1 MPRIKCPSSLNRR
14 VVNMMESKIKRQA
27 LSYGLAAILLASF
40 MTAMILT
47 FDMIQLK
54 YNPGE
59 PPISAPPMQFL
70 STFQS
75 MEELTSF
82 LTTNAKTQTPF
93 WIYGAED
100 ARFLGSQNILTF
112 ESAKE
117 ASSVPSHSTTNVQV
131 TGVDEADIVKV
142 DDRGYMY
149 VVSGSLVYIMKAYPP
164 TQAQLISQISFDDQ
178 YLIGIFIQGNKL
190 AVLGSDYTF
199 PPIYDTYY
207 VADITTFMKVYD
219 VTDPS
224 NPSIVRDFTIS
235 GSYFNSRMIG
245 DYVYFVVSKAAYLI
259 GNTPLLP
266 EIRSDR
272 ELITIA
278 PTEIRY
284 FNGTDDYYQYT
295 TLVAMNVKNTT
306 EAPVYLPI
314 MLGGTG
320 NMYVSLSN
328 VYITH
333 GGWSGNTTIY
343 RIRVQGSNM
352 TCEARGTVPGRE
364 RNQFSM
370 DEYGDFFRIETTTW
384 APDWTT
390 QTNLYVL
397 DMNLSMVGKLEGL
410 APGENFH
417 SARFMGDRAY
427 FVTFKK
433 TDPLFVIDLSDPTNP
448 FVLGELHIPGYSD
461 YLHPYDETHLIG
473 VGKHTVEA
481 DEGDFAWYQ
490 GIKISLFDVSNVTN
504 PVQLDNITI
513 GDRGSDTPVLYDH
526 KAFLFDRARELLV
539 IPVLEAKIDE
549 SEYGGEV
556 PPYAYGDPVWQGA
569 YVFDISLLHGFLFE
583 GRITHLENGM
593 NIYEDNYWVKRSVYI
608 EDVLYAIS
616 SRKVSLNKLDDL
628 SPILEIEL
636 P

>member
-1 MPRIKCPSSLNRR
+1 
-14 VVNMMESKIKRQA
+14 MESKIKRHT
-27 LSYGLAAILLASF
+27 LSYGIAAILLVSL
-40 MTAMILT
+40 MTALILT
-47 FDMIQLK
+47 FDNLQLE
-54 YNPGE
+54 YTPGE
-59 PPISAPPMQFL
+59 PPTTASPMQLL

-75 MEELTSF
+75 TEELTNF
-82 LTTNAKTQTPF
+82 LTTNAKTQSPF
-93 WIYGAED
+93 WVYGAAD
-100 ARFLGSQNILTF
+100 ARFLDAQNTF
-112 ESAKE
+112 ALDGALE
-117 ASSVPSHSTTNVQV
+117 ASSVPAHSTTNVQV

-149 VVSGSLVYIMKAYPP
+149 IISGHEVYIVRAYPP
-164 TQAQLISQISFDDQ
+164 TQAQPISKLSFDDQ
-178 YLIGIFIQGNKL
+178 YLIGIFIQGNRL
-190 AVLGSDYTF
+190 AVLGSDYAF
-199 PPIYDTYY
+199 PATYDRYY
-207 VADITTFMKVYD
+207 VADIRTFMRIYD

-224 NPSIVRDFTIS
+224 NPSMVRDFTIS
-235 GSYFNSRMIG
+235 GSYFSSRMIG
-245 DYVYFVVSKAAYLI
+245 DYVYFVVSKAAYLVDD
-259 GNTPLLP
+259 TPQLP

-272 ELITIA
+272 QLITIA

-295 TLVAMNVKNTT
+295 TLVAMNVKNAT

-320 NMYVSLSN
+320 NLYVSLSN
-328 VYITH
+328 IYITY

-343 RIRVQGSNM
+343 RIRVQGRNM

-390 QTNLYVL
+390 HTNLYVL

-433 TDPLFVIDLSDPTNP
+433 TDPLFVIDLREPTAP
-448 FVLGELHIPGYSD
+448 SVLGELHIPGYSD
-461 YLHPYDETHLIG
+461 YLHPYDDTHLIG

-504 PVQLDNITI
+504 PVQVSNVTI

-526 KAFLFDRARELLV
+526 KAFLFDRARGLLV
-539 IPVLEAKIDE
+539 IPILEAQIDE
-549 SEYGGEV
+549 STYSGEV

-569 YVFDISLLHGFLFE
+569 YVFDVSLFHGFLLE
-583 GRITHLENGM
+583 GKITHLESGM
-593 NIYEDNYWVKRSVYI
+593 NIYEDSHWVRRAVYI
-608 EDVLYAIS
+608 EDVLYTIS
-616 SRKVSLNKLDDL
+616 DLKIKMTDLDTLDEIGEISL
-628 SPILEIEL
+628 S
-636 P
+636 